1 MCTPT
6 RPNVISAE
14 CNDRGP
20 CREPGYCSCLVGF
33 GGPTCDRLL
42 GPDGERLRIQ
52 PERHRA
58 KIHFVFG
65 IKAKPRR
72 GLIDGIPTG
81 ADLDTAQQAVLLD
94 SLSQELIA
102 ALCERLELAPPYHVL
117 PGTIK
122 CPLLT
127 LKRARLAAAATWP
140 VPADDV
146 LPLLRSLGLSAEASQ
161 LVGVR
166 KDAITERQFIH
177 WLAVSAHTN
186 VPSGGVGEGSTAALR
201 AESEWFEGVALTAN
215 EKAAAEGSILRGWQ
229 TSSAYVMME
238 AFDEV
243 VSGTAGCVISGALLT
258 AATLLILTGSLS
270 LTLSTLLG
278 VVVVLICFIGYLVER
293 GYELGVIEAIA
304 TTIFIGFACDYC
316 VHIGQVYRTSH
327 GNFTRMLEH
336 CGPSLWGAALTTAGA
351 AAPLMLCQIIL
362 FQQMGEFICVC
373 TGLSLVV
380 AITFIAP
387 LVEICTPRRTG
398 EGGEG
403 GEGDIS
409 PSGGESVPEVRR
421 SFHRVGAVTHDA
433 VYPIIPVL
441 NLRRGAPEA
450 SAEDS
455 DEDSDEDHYG
465 SPFTPKAAMIVT
477 HARTSFVQSRQL
489 NSTYL

>member
-1 MCTPT
+1 MDFDALIPRLSTLSDGVVELT
-6 RPNVISAE
+6 
-14 CNDRGP
+14 
-20 CREPGYCSCLVGF
+20 F
-33 GGPTCDRLL
+33 GGDGRLTWRELYLTLFGDLVFIGISIGAIHVFLLAVLPMPLFTTFSLLVIMLCFPVTIALYL
-42 GPDGERLRIQ
+42 GAFGQEQLPVLSIVSIYLVLGIGSDYVFIFTNTIQ

-65 IKAKPRR
+65 IKATPRR

-81 ADLDTAQQAVLLD
+81 SDLDTAQQAVLLD
-94 SLSQELIA
+94 GLSQELIA

-127 LKRARLAAAATWP
+127 LKRKRLAAAAAWP

-146 LPLLRSLGLSAEASQ
+146 LPLLRSLELSAEASQ

-166 KDAITERQFIH
+166 KDAITERQSII

-270 LTLSTLLG
+270 LTISTLVG

-336 CGPSLWGAALTTAGA
+336 
-351 AAPLMLCQIIL
+351 
-362 FQQMGEFICVC
+362 
-373 TGLSLVV
+373 
-380 AITFIAP
+380 
-387 LVEICTPRRTG
+387 
-398 EGGEG
+398 
-403 GEGDIS
+403 
-409 PSGGESVPEVRR
+409 
-421 SFHRVGAVTHDA
+421 
-433 VYPIIPVL
+433 
-441 NLRRGAPEA
+441 
-450 SAEDS
+450 
-455 DEDSDEDHYG
+455 
-465 SPFTPKAAMIVT
+465 
-477 HARTSFVQSRQL
+477 
-489 NSTYL
+489 

>member
-1 MCTPT
+1 
-6 RPNVISAE
+6 
-14 CNDRGP
+14 
-20 CREPGYCSCLVGF
+20 
-33 GGPTCDRLL
+33 
-42 GPDGERLRIQ
+42 
-52 PERHRA
+52 
-58 KIHFVFG
+58 VFG

-94 SLSQELIA
+94 GLSQELIA

-127 LKRARLAAAATWP
+127 LKRKRLAAAAAWP

-166 KDAITERQFIH
+166 KDAITERQSII

-270 LTLSTLLG
+270 LTISTLVG

-373 TGLSLVV
+373 TGLSLAV

-403 GEGDIS
+403 DS
-409 PSGGESVPEVRR
+409 TPSGGESVPEVR
-421 SFHRVGAVTHDA
+421 SSIPLVGAVTHDA

-465 SPFTPKAAMIVT
+465 SPFAPQAAKIVT
-477 HARTSFVQSRQL
+477 HARTRTSFVQSRQL